1 MKAMIFAAG
10 LGTRLRPLTL
20 DKPKAL
26 VEVNGMTMLEI
37 AILKLKHAGV
47 KDIVINLHQF
57 SEKIKTFIK
66 NRPDFDVNIRFSD
79 ETDMLLDTGGGLK
92 KAASWLIGDTPFFVY
107 NVDIFT
113 DLDLREMLQS
123 HLRSK
128 ALATLAIKQRPG
140 SRFFLFDQDL
150 RLRGWKNLSTGEEKL
165 AASSSERLSP
175 FAFSGVH
182 LIEPDIFQLISEEGV
197 FSIVDVYLRMAREHI
212 IRGYLHQ
219 EDLWIDLGKPE
230 KITEGEDLIGKFG
243 LERFIGK
250 S

>member
-47 KDIVINLHQF
+47 EDIVINLHHF

-113 DLDLREMLQS
+113 DLDLREMLQYHS
-123 HLRSK
+123 QKRS
-128 ALATLAIKQRPG
+128 LATLAIKQRPG
-140 SRFFLFDQDL
+140 SRFFLFDHNL
-150 RLRGWKNLSTGEEKL
+150 RLGGWKNFSTGEEKL
-165 AASSSERLSP
+165 AVDLSEGLSP